1 MGLWPKEEGASRTAN
16 CCTSSGF
23 QWVHP
28 RANWRALSFWPIT
41 TYYKYVEEHLEVRLR
56 ESGVVWMNYASNL
69 FLNSRE
75 YLRQHEEGAFEHLC
89 KVFVDKMIDK
99 CRAINAIALKYLSNM
114 IESNNLPSMQAIDAI
129 RAQEDC

>member
-1 MGLWPKEEGASRTAN
+1 MAKGRRGKSHRKLLHIKWLPVSPPEGKLARVVVLTN
-16 CCTSSGF
+16 
-23 QWVHP
+23 
-28 RANWRALSFWPIT
+28 
-41 TYYKYVEEHLEVRLR
+41 YYEYVEEHLEDRLR

-75 YLRQHEEGAFEHLC
+75 YLRQHEEGAFEHPC
-89 KVFVDKMIDK
+89 KVFLDKMIDK

-114 IESNNLPSMQAIDAI
+114 IESDNLPSMQAIDAI